1 MVVNGIENELIIITK
16 QTFDAFLRSD
26 FPADLIALYNFYY
39 YTAKWQETNQ
49 PKCTTGYTA
58 EGLKWSE
65 AKVRRAKKELMRLG
79 LVEDVQQKVN
89 GKVTGCF
96 IKLNYILKQENV
108 HHANDFSQCGNYE
121 GKCENHPYDFPQGG
135 NVHRVE
141 KLQTNALSSNNIN
154 ALSADNINALSSNT
168 LASETDTKTKCS
180 LKELEND
187 FEKVWKAYPKKQGKE
202 AAKKAY
208 IKARK
213 AGVSNCEIAAGL
225 TRYKL
230 FIQANRT
237 EDRYIKHGSTW
248 FNQKCWEDDYS
259 INQSSANKSNNNT
272 IPTEDD
278 YDFERGSFWK

>member
-58 EGLKWSE
+58 EGVKWS
-65 AKVRRAKKELMRLG
+65 
-79 LVEDVQQKVN
+79 

-96 IKLNYILKQENV
+96 IKLNYILKQETI
-108 HHANDFSQCGNYE
+108 HHTNDFPQGGNE
-121 GKCENHPYDFPQGG
+121 SNHPYDFPQGG
-135 NVHRVE
+135 VVHRVE
-141 KLQTNALSSNNIN
+141 NLQTNALSSNNIN
-154 ALSADNINALSSNT
+154 ALNADNINALSSNT
-168 LASETDTKTKCS
+168 IASESNSAQKS
-180 LKELEND
+180 SSKEIEND
-187 FEKVWKAYPKKQGKE
+187 FEEVWKIYPKKQGKE

-213 AGVSNCEIAAGL
+213 AGVSKLDIVTGL
-225 TRYKL
+225 LRYKD
-230 FIQANRT
+230 FIKANRT

-259 INQSSANKSNNNT
+259 IADKASSNPA
-272 IPTEDD
+272 PTADD
-278 YDFERGSFWK
+278 YNIDDIKNFWEV

>member
-96 IKLNYILKQENV
+96 IKLNYILKQETV
-108 HHANDFSQCGNYE
+108 HHTNDFPQGGNE
-121 GKCENHPYDFPQGG
+121 SNHPYDFPQGG

-141 KLQTNALSSNNIN
+141 NLQTNALSPNNIN
-154 ALSADNINALSSNT
+154 ALSADNINALSSDT
-168 LASETDTKTKCS
+168 LAAEIDTKAKSS
-180 LKELEND
+180 LKELEKD
-187 FEKVWKAYPKKQGKE
+187 FEEVWKIYPKKQGKE

-213 AGVSNCEIAAGL
+213 AGTSNCEIVAGL
-225 TRYKL
+225 TQYIA
-230 FIQANRT
+230 FIRANNT
-237 EDRYIKHGSTW
+237 SERYIKHGSTW

-259 INQSSANKSNNNT
+259 INQSSANKSTNNT
-272 IPTEDD
+272 VPTEDD

>member
-65 AKVRRAKKELMRLG
+65 AKVRRAKKELMQLG

-96 IKLNYILKQENV
+96 IKLNYILKQETV
-108 HHANDFSQCGNYE
+108 HHPSDFSQCGE
-121 GKCENHPYDFPQGG
+121 EEIHPHDFPQGG
-135 NVHRVE
+135 IVHRVE
-141 KLQTNALSSNNIN
+141 NLQTNALSSNNIN
-154 ALSADNINALSSNT
+154 ALSSNSLNALSSDK
-168 LASETDTKTKCS
+168 ETQPKLDKPS
-180 LKELEND
+180 QKELEND
-187 FEKVWKAYPKKQGKE
+187 FEEVWKTYPKKQGKE

-213 AGVSNCEIAAGL
+213 AGTSNLEIIKGL
-225 TRYKL
+225 TQYKL
-230 FIQANRT
+230 FIQANNT
-237 EDRYIKHGSTW
+237 ADKYIKHGSTW

>member
-96 IKLNYILKQENV
+96 IKLNYIIKQENV
-108 HHANDFSQCGNYE
+108 HHPNDFS
-121 GKCENHPYDFPQGG
+121 QGG

-141 KLQTNALSSNNIN
+141 NLQTNALSPNNIN
-154 ALSADNINALSSNT
+154 ALSSDNINALSSNT

-187 FEKVWKAYPKKQGKE
+187 FEEVWKAYPKKQGKE

-259 INQSSANKSNNNT
+259 INEKPAANNT
-272 IPTEDD
+272 VPTEDD

>member
-96 IKLNYILKQENV
+96 IKLNYILKQETV
-108 HHANDFSQCGNYE
+108 HHTNDFSQCGNYE

-141 KLQTNALSSNNIN
+141 NLQTNALSSDNIN
-154 ALSADNINALSSNT
+154 ALNADNINALSSNT
-168 LASETDTKTKCS
+168 LASETDTKKKCS
-180 LKELEND
+180 LKELESE
-187 FEKVWKAYPKKQGKE
+187 FEEVWKTYPKKQGKE

-213 AGVSNCEIAAGL
+213 AGTSNLEIVAGL
-225 TRYKL
+225 TKYKL
-230 FIQANRT
+230 FIKANNT
-237 EDRYIKHGSTW
+237 SERYIKHGSTW

-259 INQSSANKSNNNT
+259 INEKPAANNT
-272 IPTEDD
+272 VPSEDD

>member
-96 IKLNYILKQENV
+96 IKLNYILKQDTI
-108 HHANDFSQCGNYE
+108 HHTNDFPQGGNE
-121 GKCENHPYDFPQGG
+121 SNHPYDFPQGG

-141 KLQTNALSSNNIN
+141 NLQTNALSSNNIN
-154 ALSADNINALSSNT
+154 ALNADNINALSSNT

-187 FEKVWKAYPKKQGKE
+187 FEEVWKAYPKKQGKE

-213 AGVSNCEIAAGL
+213 AGTSHLEIVAGL
-225 TRYKL
+225 TKYKL
-230 FIQANRT
+230 FIQQNKTA
-237 EDRYIKHGSTW
+237 DKYIKHGSTW

-259 INQSSANKSNNNT
+259 IQDNSNN

-278 YDFERGSFWK
+278 YDFERGSFWQ

>member
-96 IKLNYILKQENV
+96 IKLNYIIKQENV
-108 HHANDFSQCGNYE
+108 HHPYDFSQGGKNENHPNDFSQ
-121 GKCENHPYDFPQGG
+121 GG
-135 NVHRVE
+135 VVHRVE
-141 KLQTNALSSNNIN
+141 NLQTNALSSNNIN
-154 ALSADNINALSSNT
+154 ALSSNT
-168 LASETDTKTKCS
+168 LASETNAKQKID
-180 LKELEND
+180 LKQIEKD
-187 FEKVWKAYPKKQGKE
+187 FEEVWKIYPKKQGKE
-202 AAKKAY
+202 NAKKAY

-213 AGVSNCEIAAGL
+213 AGTSNCEIVAGL
-225 TRYKL
+225 LRYID
-230 FIQANRT
+230 FIKANRT

-248 FNQKCWEDDYS
+248 FNQKCWDDDYS
-259 INQSSANKSNNNT
+259 INEKPAANNT
-272 IPTEDD
+272 VPSEDD

>member
-96 IKLNYILKQENV
+96 IKLNYIIKQEII
-108 HHANDFSQCGNYE
+108 HHTNDFSQGGNE
-121 GKCENHPYDFPQGG
+121 SNHPYDFPQGG
-135 NVHRVE
+135 AVHRVE
-141 KLQTNALSSNNIN
+141 NLQTNALSSDNIN
-154 ALSADNINALSSNT
+154 ALNADNINALSSDT
-168 LASETDTKTKCS
+168 LASETNAKKKID
-180 LKELEND
+180 LKEI
-187 FEKVWKAYPKKQGKE
+187 EKEFDEVWKAYPKKQGKE

-213 AGVSNCEIAAGL
+213 AGTSNLEIIAGL
-225 TRYKL
+225 TQYKL
-230 FIQANRT
+230 FIKANNT
-237 EDRYIKHGSTW
+237 ADKYIKHGSTW

-259 INQSSANKSNNNT
+259 LSEKPAANN

>member
-108 HHANDFSQCGNYE
+108 NHPYDFSQCGNNE
-121 GKCENHPYDFPQGG
+121 ENNQIHPNDFSQGG
-135 NVHRVE
+135 IVHRVE
-141 KLQTNALSSNNIN
+141 KLQTNALSSDNIN
-154 ALSADNINALSSNT
+154 ALNADNINALSSDT
-168 LASETDTKTKCS
+168 LASEIDTKAKSS
-180 LKELEND
+180 LKELEKD
-187 FEKVWKAYPKKQGKE
+187 FEEVWKAYPKKQGKE

-213 AGVSNCEIAAGL
+213 AGTSNCEIVAGL

-259 INQSSANKSNNNT
+259 INEKPAANNT
-272 IPTEDD
+272 VPSEDD

>member
-65 AKVRRAKKELMRLG
+65 AKVRRAKKELMQLG

-96 IKLNYILKQENV
+96 IKLNYILKQEAV
-108 HHANDFSQCGNYE
+108 HHPNDFSQGGNE
-121 GKCENHPYDFPQGG
+121 SNHPYDFPQGG

-141 KLQTNALSSNNIN
+141 NLQTNALSSNNIN
-154 ALSADNINALSSNT
+154 ALSANSLNALSSDK
-168 LASETDTKTKCS
+168 ETQQKLDKPS
-180 LKELEND
+180 QKELEND
-187 FEKVWKAYPKKQGKE
+187 FEEVWKAYPKKQGKE

-213 AGVSNCEIAAGL
+213 AGISNCEIVAGL

-259 INQSSANKSNNNT
+259 ISEKPAANNT
-272 IPTEDD
+272 VPSEDD

>member
-96 IKLNYILKQENV
+96 IKLNYILKQETV
-108 HHANDFSQCGNYE
+108 HHTNDFSQCGNE
-121 GKCENHPYDFPQGG
+121 SNHPYDFPQGG

-141 KLQTNALSSNNIN
+141 NLQTNALSPNNIN
-154 ALSADNINALSSNT
+154 ALSSDNINALSSNT
-168 LASETDTKTKCS
+168 LASEIDTKAKSS

-187 FEKVWKAYPKKQGKE
+187 FEEVWKAYPKKQGKE

-213 AGVSNCEIAAGL
+213 AGTSNLEIVAGL
-225 TRYKL
+225 TKYKL
-230 FIQANRT
+230 FIQANNT
-237 EDRYIKHGSTW
+237 ADRYIKHGSTW

-259 INQSSANKSNNNT
+259 INEKPAANNT
-272 IPTEDD
+272 VPSEDD
-278 YDFERGSFWK
+278 YDFERGSFWN

>member
-96 IKLNYILKQENV
+96 IKLNYILKQETI
-108 HHANDFSQCGNYE
+108 HHTNDFPQGGNE
-121 GKCENHPYDFPQGG
+121 SNHPYDFPQGG

-141 KLQTNALSSNNIN
+141 NLQTNALSSDNIN
-154 ALSADNINALSSNT
+154 ALNADNINALSSNT
-168 LASETDTKTKCS
+168 LASETNAKKKID
-180 LKELEND
+180 LKEIEND
-187 FEKVWKAYPKKQGKE
+187 FEEVWKAYPKKQGKE

-213 AGVSNCEIAAGL
+213 AGTSNLEIVAGL

-230 FIQANRT
+230 FLQANKT
-237 EDRYIKHGSTW
+237 EERYIKHGSTW

-259 INQSSANKSNNNT
+259 ISNSLPASDNT

>member
-65 AKVRRAKKELMRLG
+65 AKVRRAKKELMQLG

-96 IKLNYILKQENV
+96 IKLNYILKQETI
-108 HHANDFSQCGNYE
+108 HHTNDFPQGGNE
-121 GKCENHPYDFPQGG
+121 SNHPYDFPQGG

-141 KLQTNALSSNNIN
+141 NLQTNALNPNNIN
-154 ALSADNINALSSNT
+154 ALSSDNINALSSDT
-168 LASETDTKTKCS
+168 LAAEIDTKAKSS
-180 LKELEND
+180 LKELEKD
-187 FEKVWKAYPKKQGKE
+187 FEEVWKIYPKKQGKE

-225 TRYKL
+225 TRYRL

-248 FNQKCWEDDYS
+248 FNQQCWNDEYN
-259 INQSSANKSNNNT
+259 ISSANDSNNT
-272 IPTEDD
+272 VPTEDD

>member
-96 IKLNYILKQENV
+96 IKLNYIIKQENV
-108 HHANDFSQCGNYE
+108 HHPYDFSQCGNNE
-121 GKCENHPYDFPQGG
+121 ENNQIHPNDFPQGG

-141 KLQTNALSSNNIN
+141 NLQTN
-154 ALSADNINALSSNT
+154 ALSADNINALSSDN
-168 LASETDTKTKCS
+168 
-180 LKELEND
+180 
-187 FEKVWKAYPKKQGKE
+187 
-202 AAKKAY
+202 
-208 IKARK
+208 
-213 AGVSNCEIAAGL
+213 
-225 TRYKL
+225 
-230 FIQANRT
+230 
-237 EDRYIKHGSTW
+237 
-248 FNQKCWEDDYS
+248 
-259 INQSSANKSNNNT
+259 INALSANKKTTKGFDAVVEEYTANAELKAAVFDFIQFRKAIKAPLTDRALTLCLNKLDKLANNDLEKIAVLNQSIERGWKGLFEVKDNVSYYKTIPSENNT
-272 IPTEDD
+272 VPTEDD
-278 YDFERGSFWK
+278 YNIDDIKNFWEV

>member
-1 MVVNGIENELIIITK
+1 MAVNGIENELIIITK

-96 IKLNYILKQENV
+96 IKLNYILKQETV
-108 HHANDFSQCGNYE
+108 HHTNDFSQCGNE
-121 GKCENHPYDFPQGG
+121 SNHPYDFPQGG

-141 KLQTNALSSNNIN
+141 NLQTNALNS
-154 ALSADNINALSSNT
+154 DNINSLSSDKRKT
-168 LASETDTKTKCS
+168 TKGFDAVVEEYTTNAE
-180 LKELEND
+180 LKAAVFD
-187 FEKVWKAYPKKQGKE
+187 FIQFRKA
-202 AAKKAY
+202 
-208 IKARK
+208 IKAPLTDRALTLCLNK
-213 AGVSNCEIAAGL
+213 LDKLANNDLEKIAVL
-225 TRYKL
+225 
-230 FIQANRT
+230 
-237 EDRYIKHGSTW
+237 
-248 FNQKCWEDDYS
+248 
-259 INQSSANKSNNNT
+259 NQSIERGWKGLFEVKDNVSYYKTIPSENNT
-272 IPTEDD
+272 VPTEDD

>member
-96 IKLNYILKQENV
+96 IKLNYILKQETI
-108 HHANDFSQCGNYE
+108 HHTNDFPQGGNE
-121 GKCENHPYDFPQGG
+121 SNHPYDFPQGG

-141 KLQTNALSSNNIN
+141 NLQTNALSSDNIN
-154 ALSADNINALSSNT
+154 ALNADNINALSSNT
-168 LASETDTKTKCS
+168 NASETNAKQKID
-180 LKELEND
+180 LKQIEKD
-187 FEKVWKAYPKKQGKE
+187 FEEVWAAYPKKQGKE

-259 INQSSANKSNNNT
+259 LSEKPAANN

>member
-39 YTAKWQETNQ
+39 YTAKWQDTNQ

-96 IKLNYILKQENV
+96 IKLNYIIKQENV
-108 HHANDFSQCGNYE
+108 HHPYDFSQCGNNE
-121 GKCENHPYDFPQGG
+121 ENNQIHPNDFSQGG

-141 KLQTNALSSNNIN
+141 NLQTNALSPNNIN
-154 ALSADNINALSSNT
+154 ALSSDNINALSSDT
-168 LASETDTKTKCS
+168 LASEIETKAKSS
-180 LKELEND
+180 LKELEKD
-187 FEKVWKAYPKKQGKE
+187 FDEVWKIYPKKQGKE

-213 AGVSNCEIAAGL
+213 AGTSHLEIVAGL
-225 TRYKL
+225 TKYKL
-230 FIQANRT
+230 FIQQNKTA
-237 EDRYIKHGSTW
+237 DKYIKHGSTW

-259 INQSSANKSNNNT
+259 IQDNSNN

>member
-96 IKLNYILKQENV
+96 IKLNYILKQETI
-108 HHANDFSQCGNYE
+108 HHTNDFSQGGNE
-121 GKCENHPYDFPQGG
+121 SNHPYNFPQGG

-141 KLQTNALSSNNIN
+141 YLQTNALSPNNIN
-154 ALSADNINALSSNT
+154 ALSSDT
-168 LASETDTKTKCS
+168 LASEIDTKQKKPD
-180 LKELEND
+180 LKELEKD
-187 FEKVWKAYPKKQGKE
+187 FEEVWKVYPKKQGKE

-213 AGVSNCEIAAGL
+213 AGTSNLEIIKGL
-225 TRYKL
+225 TQYKL
-230 FIQANRT
+230 FIQANNT
-237 EDRYIKHGSTW
+237 ADKYIKHGSTW

-259 INQSSANKSNNNT
+259 IQDNSNN

>member
-1 MVVNGIENELIIITK
+1 LVVNGIENELIIITK

-65 AKVRRAKKELMRLG
+65 AKVRRAKKELMQLG

-96 IKLNYILKQENV
+96 IKLNYILKQETI
-108 HHANDFSQCGNYE
+108 HHTNDFPQGGNE
-121 GKCENHPYDFPQGG
+121 SNHPYDFPQGG

-141 KLQTNALSSNNIN
+141 NLQTNALNPNNIN
-154 ALSADNINALSSNT
+154 ALSSDNINALSSDT
-168 LASETDTKTKCS
+168 LAAEIDTKAKSS
-180 LKELEND
+180 LKELEKD
-187 FEKVWKAYPKKQGKE
+187 FEEVWKIYPKKQGKE

-213 AGVSNCEIAAGL
+213 AGVSKLDIVTGL
-225 TRYKL
+225 LKYKD
-230 FIQANRT
+230 FIKANRT

-248 FNQKCWEDDYS
+248 FNQKCWDDDYS
-259 INQSSANKSNNNT
+259 PVINDAVNNS
-272 IPTEDD
+272 IPSEDD

>member
-187 FEKVWKAYPKKQGKE
+187 FEEVWKSLESLSKE
-202 AAKKAY
+202 A
-208 IKARK
+208 RK
-213 AGVSNCEIAAGL
+213 RSCKESV
-225 TRYKL
+225 YK
-230 FIQANRT
+230 
-237 EDRYIKHGSTW
+237 
-248 FNQKCWEDDYS
+248 
-259 INQSSANKSNNNT
+259 SS
-272 IPTEDD
+272 
-278 YDFERGSFWK
+278 

>member
-96 IKLNYILKQENV
+96 IKLNYILKQETI
-108 HHANDFSQCGNYE
+108 HHTNDFS
-121 GKCENHPYDFPQGG
+121 QGG

-141 KLQTNALSSNNIN
+141 YLQTNALSPNNIN
-154 ALSADNINALSSNT
+154 ALSADNINALSSDT
-168 LASETDTKTKCS
+168 LASEIDTKQKKPD
-180 LKELEND
+180 LKELEKD
-187 FEKVWKAYPKKQGKE
+187 FEEVWKVYPKKQGKE

-213 AGVSNCEIAAGL
+213 AGTSNLEIIKGL
-225 TRYKL
+225 TQYKL
-230 FIQANRT
+230 FIQANNT
-237 EDRYIKHGSTW
+237 ADKYIKHGSTW

-259 INQSSANKSNNNT
+259 IQDNSNN
-272 IPTEDD
+272 IPSEDD

>member
-96 IKLNYILKQENV
+96 IKLNYILKQETI
-108 HHANDFSQCGNYE
+108 HHTNDFSQGGNE
-121 GKCENHPYDFPQGG
+121 SNHPYDFPQGG

-141 KLQTNALSSNNIN
+141 NLQTNALSSDNIN
-154 ALSADNINALSSNT
+154 ALNADNINALSSNT
-168 LASETDTKTKCS
+168 LASETNAKKKID
-180 LKELEND
+180 LKAIEND
-187 FEKVWKAYPKKQGKE
+187 FEEVWKAYPKKQGKE

-213 AGVSNCEIAAGL
+213 AGTSNCEIVAGL
-225 TRYKL
+225 TQYIA
-230 FIQANRT
+230 FIRANNT
-237 EDRYIKHGSTW
+237 SERYIKHGSTW

-259 INQSSANKSNNNT
+259 INEKPAANNT
-272 IPTEDD
+272 VPSEDD

>member
-96 IKLNYILKQENV
+96 IKLNYILKQETI
-108 HHANDFSQCGNYE
+108 HHTNDFPQGGNE
-121 GKCENHPYDFPQGG
+121 SNHPYDFPQGG
-135 NVHRVE
+135 NIHRVE
-141 KLQTNALSSNNIN
+141 NLQTNALSSDNIN
-154 ALSADNINALSSNT
+154 ALNADNINALSSNT
-168 LASETDTKTKCS
+168 LASETNTKQKND
-180 LKELEND
+180 LKEIEND
-187 FEKVWKAYPKKQGKE
+187 FDEVWKIYPKKQGKE

-213 AGVSNCEIAAGL
+213 AGTSKLEIIAGL
-225 TRYKL
+225 TRYKM
-230 FIQANRT
+230 FIQANNT
-237 EDRYIKHGSTW
+237 ADRYIKHGSTW

-259 INQSSANKSNNNT
+259 INEKPAANNT
-272 IPTEDD
+272 VPSEDD

>member
-96 IKLNYILKQENV
+96 IKLNYILKQETI
-108 HHANDFSQCGNYE
+108 HHTNDFPQGGNE
-121 GKCENHPYDFPQGG
+121 SNHPYDFPQGG

-141 KLQTNALSSNNIN
+141 NLQTNALSPNNIN
-154 ALSADNINALSSNT
+154 ALSADNINALSSDT
-168 LASETDTKTKCS
+168 LAAEIDTKAKSS
-180 LKELEND
+180 LKELEKD
-187 FEKVWKAYPKKQGKE
+187 FEEVWKAYPKKQGKE

-213 AGVSNCEIAAGL
+213 AGVSNCEIVAGL
-225 TRYKL
+225 TQYIA
-230 FIQANRT
+230 FIRANNT
-237 EDRYIKHGSTW
+237 SERYIKHGSTW

-259 INQSSANKSNNNT
+259 IADKASSNPA
-272 IPTEDD
+272 PTADD
-278 YDFERGSFWK
+278 YNIDDIKNFWEV

>member
-96 IKLNYILKQENV
+96 IKLNYILKQETI
-108 HHANDFSQCGNYE
+108 
-121 GKCENHPYDFPQGG
+121 NHPNDFPQGG
-135 NVHRVE
+135 VVHRVE
-141 KLQTNALSSNNIN
+141 NLQTNALSPDNIN
-154 ALSADNINALSSNT
+154 ALNADNINALSSDKRKT
-168 LASETDTKTKCS
+168 TKGFDAVVEEYTTNAD
-180 LKELEND
+180 LKAAIFD
-187 FEKVWKAYPKKQGKE
+187 FIKFRKA
-202 AAKKAY
+202 
-208 IKARK
+208 IKAPLTDRALTLCLNK
-213 AGVSNCEIAAGL
+213 LDKLANNDLDKIAILNQSIERGWRGLFEVKDTSFNAPAPKSNN
-225 TRYKL
+225 TVP
-230 FIQANRT
+230 
-237 EDRYIKHGSTW
+237 S
-248 FNQKCWEDDYS
+248 EDDY
-259 INQSSANKSNNNT
+259 
-272 IPTEDD
+272 E
-278 YDFERGSFWK
+278 FERGSFWK

>member
-96 IKLNYILKQENV
+96 IKLNYIIKQETI
-108 HHANDFSQCGNYE
+108 HHTNDFSQGGNE
-121 GKCENHPYDFPQGG
+121 SNHPYDFSQGG
-135 NVHRVE
+135 VVHGVE
-141 KLQTNALSSNNIN
+141 NLQTNALSSDNIN
-154 ALSADNINALSSNT
+154 ALNADNINALSSNT
-168 LASETDTKTKCS
+168 IASKTNAKKKID
-180 LKELEND
+180 LKELEKD
-187 FEKVWKAYPKKQGKE
+187 FEEVWKIYPKKQGKE
-202 AAKKAY
+202 NAKRAY

-213 AGVSNCEIAAGL
+213 AGTSKLDIISGL
-225 TRYKL
+225 LRYIE
-230 FIQANRT
+230 FIKANRT

-248 FNQKCWEDDYS
+248 FNQKCWDDEYS
-259 INQSSANKSNNNT
+259 PAINNAVKNA
-272 IPTEDD
+272 IPSEDD

>member
-65 AKVRRAKKELMRLG
+65 AKVRRAKKELMQLG

-96 IKLNYILKQENV
+96 IKLNYILKQETI
-108 HHANDFSQCGNYE
+108 HHTNDFPQGGNE
-121 GKCENHPYDFPQGG
+121 SNHPYDFPQGG

-141 KLQTNALSSNNIN
+141 NLQTNALSSNNIN
-154 ALSADNINALSSNT
+154 ALNADNINALSSNT
-168 LASETDTKTKCS
+168 LTSETDTKTKCS

-187 FEKVWKAYPKKQGKE
+187 FEEVWKAYPKKQGKE

-213 AGVSNCEIAAGL
+213 AGTSNCEIVAGL
-225 TRYKL
+225 TKYKM
-230 FIQANRT
+230 FIKANNT
-237 EDRYIKHGSTW
+237 SERYIKHGSTW
-248 FNQKCWEDDYS
+248 FNQKCWQDDYS
-259 INQSSANKSNNNT
+259 CDDLKANNNT
-272 IPTEDD
+272 IPAEDD

>member
-96 IKLNYILKQENV
+96 IKLNYILKQETIN
-108 HHANDFSQCGNYE
+108 HPYDFSQCGKNE
-121 GKCENHPYDFPQGG
+121 ENNQIHPNDFPQGG
-135 NVHRVE
+135 NAHRVE
-141 KLQTNALSSNNIN
+141 NLQTNALSSNNIN
-154 ALSADNINALSSNT
+154 ALNADNINALSSDT
-168 LASETDTKTKCS
+168 LASESNSAQKSS
-180 LKELEND
+180 LKEIEND
-187 FEKVWKAYPKKQGKE
+187 FEEVWKIYPKKQGKE

-213 AGVSNCEIAAGL
+213 AGVSKLDIVTGL
-225 TRYKL
+225 LRYKD
-230 FIQANRT
+230 FIKANRT

-259 INQSSANKSNNNT
+259 IADKASSNPA
-272 IPTEDD
+272 PTADD
-278 YDFERGSFWK
+278 YNIDDIKNFWEV

>member
-96 IKLNYILKQENV
+96 IKLNYILKQETI
-108 HHANDFSQCGNYE
+108 HHTNDFPQGGNE
-121 GKCENHPYDFPQGG
+121 SNHPYDFPQGG

-141 KLQTNALSSNNIN
+141 NLQTNALSSDNIN
-154 ALSADNINALSSNT
+154 ALNADNINALSSNT
-168 LASETDTKTKCS
+168 LASETDTKAKSS
-180 LKELEND
+180 LKELEKD
-187 FEKVWKAYPKKQGKE
+187 FEEVWKIYPKKQGKE

-213 AGVSNCEIAAGL
+213 EGTSNLEIVAGL
-225 TRYKL
+225 TQYIA
-230 FIQANRT
+230 FIRKNETA
-237 EDRYIKHGSTW
+237 DKYIKHGSTW

-259 INQSSANKSNNNT
+259 ITEKPAANNNT
-272 IPTEDD
+272 VPTEDD

>member
-58 EGLKWSE
+58 EGLKWSN

-79 LVEDVQQKVN
+79 LVEDVQRKVN

-96 IKLNYILKQENV
+96 IKLNYIIKQENV
-108 HHANDFSQCGNYE
+108 HHPYDFSQCGNNE
-121 GKCENHPYDFPQGG
+121 ENNQIHPNDFPQGG

-141 KLQTNALSSNNIN
+141 NLQTNALSPNNIN
-154 ALSADNINALSSNT
+154 ALSSDNTKESDS
-168 LASETDTKTKCS
+168 DTKKKYS
-180 LKELEND
+180 LKELEKD
-187 FEKVWKAYPKKQGKE
+187 FEEVWKAYPKKQGKE

-208 IKARK
+208 IKTRK
-213 AGVSNCEIAAGL
+213 AGTSNCEIVAGL
-225 TRYKL
+225 TRYRMYITQNK
-230 FIQANRT
+230 T

-259 INQSSANKSNNNT
+259 INQSSANNSTNNT

-278 YDFERGSFWK
+278 YDFERGNFWK

>member
-96 IKLNYILKQENV
+96 IKLNYILKQETV
-108 HHANDFSQCGNYE
+108 HHTNDFSQGGNE
-121 GKCENHPYDFPQGG
+121 SNHPYDFPQGG

-168 LASETDTKTKCS
+168 LASDSDTKTKFS
-180 LKELEND
+180 LKELEKD
-187 FEKVWKAYPKKQGKE
+187 FEEVWQAYPKKQGKE

-259 INQSSANKSNNNT
+259 IADKASSNPA
-272 IPTEDD
+272 PTADD
-278 YDFERGSFWK
+278 YNIDDIKNFWEV

>member
-49 PKCTTGYTA
+49 PKCTTSYTA

-96 IKLNYILKQENV
+96 IKLNYILKQETIN
-108 HHANDFSQCGNYE
+108 HPYDFSQCGNNE
-121 GKCENHPYDFPQGG
+121 ENNQIHPNDFPQGG

-141 KLQTNALSSNNIN
+141 NLQTNALSPNNIN
-154 ALSADNINALSSNT
+154 ALSPNNINALSSDKRKT
-168 LASETDTKTKCS
+168 TKGFDAVVEEYTTNAE
-180 LKELEND
+180 LKAAIFD
-187 FEKVWKAYPKKQGKE
+187 FIKFRKA
-202 AAKKAY
+202 
-208 IKARK
+208 IKAPLTDRALTLCLNK
-213 AGVSNCEIAAGL
+213 LDKLANNDLEKIAVL
-225 TRYKL
+225 
-230 FIQANRT
+230 
-237 EDRYIKHGSTW
+237 
-248 FNQKCWEDDYS
+248 
-259 INQSSANKSNNNT
+259 NQSIERGWRGLFEVKDNSFNASAPKSTNT
-272 IPTEDD
+272 VPTEDD

>member
-49 PKCTTGYTA
+49 PKCTTSYTA

-96 IKLNYILKQENV
+96 IKLNYILKQETV
-108 HHANDFSQCGNYE
+108 HHTNDFPQSGNE
-121 GKCENHPYDFPQGG
+121 SNHPYDFPQGG

-141 KLQTNALSSNNIN
+141 NLQTNALSSDNIN
-154 ALSADNINALSSNT
+154 ALNADNINALNSNKKTTKGFDAVVEEYTTNADLKEAIFDFIKFRKAIKAPLTDRALTLCLNKLDKLANNDLEKIAVLNQSIERGWRGLFEVKDNSFNASASKSNT
-168 LASETDTKTKCS
+168 T
-180 LKELEND
+180 
-187 FEKVWKAYPKKQGKE
+187 V
-202 AAKKAY
+202 
-208 IKARK
+208 
-213 AGVSNCEIAAGL
+213 
-225 TRYKL
+225 
-230 FIQANRT
+230 
-237 EDRYIKHGSTW
+237 
-248 FNQKCWEDDYS
+248 
-259 INQSSANKSNNNT
+259 
-272 IPTEDD
+272 PTEDD

>member
-96 IKLNYILKQENV
+96 IKLNYILKQETV
-108 HHANDFSQCGNYE
+108 HHTNDFPQGGNE
-121 GKCENHPYDFPQGG
+121 SNHPYDFPQGG

-141 KLQTNALSSNNIN
+141 NLQTNALSSNNIN
-154 ALSADNINALSSNT
+154 ALSADNINALSSDT
-168 LASETDTKTKCS
+168 LAAEIDTKAKSS

-187 FEKVWKAYPKKQGKE
+187 FEEVWKVYPKKQGKE

-213 AGVSNCEIAAGL
+213 AGTSNCEIVAGL
-225 TRYKL
+225 TQYIA
-230 FIQANRT
+230 FIRANNT
-237 EDRYIKHGSTW
+237 SERYIKHGSTW

-259 INQSSANKSNNNT
+259 INEKPAATNT
-272 IPTEDD
+272 VPSEDD

>member
-96 IKLNYILKQENV
+96 IKLNYILKQETIN
-108 HHANDFSQCGNYE
+108 HPNDFSQCGNE
-121 GKCENHPYDFPQGG
+121 SNHPYDFPQGG

-141 KLQTNALSSNNIN
+141 NLQTNALSSDNIN
-154 ALSADNINALSSNT
+154 ALNADNINALSSNT
-168 LASETDTKTKCS
+168 LASETDTKTKYS

-187 FEKVWKAYPKKQGKE
+187 FEEVWKAYPKKQGKE

-213 AGVSNCEIAAGL
+213 AGTSNLEIIKGL
-225 TRYKL
+225 TQYKL
-230 FIQANRT
+230 FIQANNT
-237 EDRYIKHGSTW
+237 SERYIKHGSTW
-248 FNQKCWEDDYS
+248 FNQQCWQDDYS
-259 INQSSANKSNNNT
+259 INQSSANNSTNNT